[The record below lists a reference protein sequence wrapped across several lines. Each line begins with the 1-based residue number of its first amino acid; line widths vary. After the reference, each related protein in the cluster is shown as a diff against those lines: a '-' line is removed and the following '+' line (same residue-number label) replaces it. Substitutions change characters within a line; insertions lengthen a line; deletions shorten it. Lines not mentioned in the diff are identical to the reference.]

1 MKRGTQCIMV
11 SDKNMSDLAAGTV
24 VFFVEHEDWFSLV
37 AVDVQGAM
45 GRRRYVSND
54 SFVALQNGVDAI

>member
-1 MKRGTQCIMV
+1 MKRGTQCVIV
-11 SDKNMSDLAAGTV
+11 SDQNMSDLKAGTI
-24 VFFVEHEDWFSLV
+24 VFFVENEDWFSLV

-54 SFVALQNGVDAI
+54 SFVALQDGSDAI